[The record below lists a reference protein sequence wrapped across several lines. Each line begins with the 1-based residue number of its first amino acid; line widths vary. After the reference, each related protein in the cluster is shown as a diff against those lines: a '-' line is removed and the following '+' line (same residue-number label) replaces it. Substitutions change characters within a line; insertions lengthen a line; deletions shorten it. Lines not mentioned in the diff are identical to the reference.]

1 MTRPKKEDSKLKAF
15 MQENLLTML
24 TVIGVFLGGLIGFII
39 KSSTGEW
46 TKREIMYISFPGEIF
61 LRMLK
66 CLIVPLLVSSI
77 TSAIGGLDLSMSSKI
92 ATRAIAYYFI
102 TTISAV
108 VLGICLVTTIR
119 PGQGAKIVETRMESV
134 DKASK
139 VLTPDTLM
147 DLVRNMFTD
156 NIIQSTMFQ
165 HRTEI
170 FENTS
175 IVPSLPMEQWGFK
188 PTQREGSN
196 VLGLVMFSVIL
207 GTTIGRMREK
217 GQLLQDFFTT
227 LSEAMMTITS
237 WVIWISPLGV
247 AFLIAAKIIEM
258 ESIADTIQSL
268 GWYFVT
274 VMLGLFLHGF
284 GTIAVIFFLG
294 TRRLP
299 YPFIAKLSQVLATA
313 FGTGS
318 SSATMPLTIKCLDGM
333 GIDPRVTR
341 FVIPVGATIN
351 MDGTALYEA
360 VAALFIAQYR
370 EMSYSFGTIVAVS
383 ITATAASIGA
393 AGIPQAGL
401 VTMVMVLDTVG
412 LEPKDVSLIIAVD
425 WLLDRFRTTIN
436 VMCDALGTILVNHL
450 SKKDLQNVDRLNA
463 EPHELLELGAN
474 GHDKE

>member
-1 MTRPKKEDSKLKAF
+1 MSRPRNESKFRLF
-15 MQENLLTML
+15 MQENSLTL
-24 TVIGVFLGGLIGFII
+24 FTVTGVFIGGLIGFII
-39 KSSTGEW
+39 KNSTGPW
-46 TKREIMYISFPGEIF
+46 TKREIMYISFPGELF

-92 ATRAIAYYFI
+92 ASRSIIYYLL

-108 VLGICLVTTIR
+108 ILGICLVTTIK
-119 PGQGAKIVETRMESV
+119 PGQGAKIEATHIESV

-165 HRTEI
+165 YRTEI
-170 FENTS
+170 FENTTIS
-175 IVPSLPMEQWGFK
+175 PPLPMEEWDFK
-188 PTQREGSN
+188 GAQREGSN

-237 WVIWISPLGV
+237 WIIWISPLGV
-247 AFLIAAKIIEM
+247 GFLIAAKIIEM
-258 ESIADTIQSL
+258 DSIASTVQSL
-268 GWYFVT
+268 GWYFMT

-294 TRRLP
+294 TRHLP
-299 YPFIAKLSQVLATA
+299 YRYFAKLSQVLATA

-318 SSATMPLTIKCLDGM
+318 SSATMPLTIKCLDNL

-360 VAALFIAQYR
+360 VAALFIAQVR
-370 EMSYSFGTIVAVS
+370 NINYSFGTIVAVS

-450 SKKDLQNVDRLNA
+450 SKKDLQKVDRLNA

-474 GHDKE
+474 GHDTKE